1 MVYQLAEGVNLQ
13 CLTNK
18 TITKSIRIF
27 IRFTARLQQEVITK
41 RSLLSSML
49 ETNSLNYPDQTKLSA
64 KLAELY
70 GASFGLSVR
79 KKGNLHW
86 LNVGISF
93 VNGEYVND
101 PNLFSQAVDFLK
113 RFYFIQISKSTV

>member
-1 MVYQLAEGVNLQ
+1 MSYQQNN
-13 CLTNK
+13 TNDPD
-18 TITKSIRIF
+18 F

-64 KLAELY
+64 QLAELY

-79 KKGNLHW
+79 KGNLHW
-86 LNVGISF
+86 LNAGIS
-93 VNGEYVND
+93 
-101 PNLFSQAVDFLK
+101 L
-113 RFYFIQISKSTV
+113 

>member
-1 MVYQLAEGVNLQ
+1 MVYQLAEGVNLHV
-13 CLTNK
+13 LPTKKYK
-18 TITKSIRIF
+18 TIRIF

-64 KLAELY
+64 QLAELY

-79 KKGNLHW
+79 KKEIYIG
-86 LNVGISF
+86 
-93 VNGEYVND
+93 
-101 PNLFSQAVDFLK
+101 
-113 RFYFIQISKSTV
+113 